1 MLVIFAISA
10 YFVIEIKNNPH
21 METDIDQYMPQDHPA
36 FIYSNKAESWF
47 NGSSEYLYAV
57 STMSPIIPKIHAS
70 K

>member
-1 MLVIFAISA
+1 
-10 YFVIEIKNNPH
+10 